1 MNYSY
6 TNNPAREGRDRVA
19 MGSYLR
25 PAELGEALAALA
37 VRPRIILAGGTDYYP
52 ARVGRPSDDDILDI
66 TALSA
71 LKAIGRTEG
80 AWRIPALATWSDVIA
95 AELPPLFD
103 GLKLAA
109 REVGGVQIQNAG
121 TVCGNLCNASPA
133 ADGIPNLLA
142 LDARVELAS
151 AGGRRHVAVADF
163 VTGNRRTARRPEEL
177 VTAVLIPAP
186 QRPARSSF
194 LKLGARKYLV
204 ISIVMVAAVV
214 EMAGDTIVSARVAVG
229 SCSAAAQRLP
239 ALEQRLVGAKL
250 SGNLAA
256 MVHTSD
262 LSPLSPIDDVRGTAA
277 YRSDAALTLVGRAL
291 SELAR

>member
-1 MNYSY
+1 
-6 TNNPAREGRDRVA
+6 

-25 PAELGEALAALA
+25 PGELDEALAALA
-37 VRPRIILAGGTDYYP
+37 DRPRVVLAGGTDYYP
-52 ARVGRPSDDDILDI
+52 ARVGRPVDDDVLDI
-66 TALSA
+66 TGLSS
-71 LKAIGRTEG
+71 LRTIGQGEG
-80 AWRIPALATWSDVIA
+80 VWRIPALATWSDVIA
-95 AELPPLFD
+95 AKLPPLFD

-151 AGGRRHVAVADF
+151 AGGRREVPVGEF
-163 VTGNRRTARRPEEL
+163 VTGNRRTLRRPGEL

-186 QRPARSSF
+186 ARAARSTF

-214 EMAGDTIVSARVAVG
+214 ETDGDSIAAARIAVG
-229 SCSAAAQRLP
+229 SCSAAAKRLP
-239 ALEQRLVGAKL
+239 ALEQRLAGQRL
-250 SGNLAA
+250 SPALADL
-256 MVHTSD
+256 VQEGD

-277 YRSDAALTLVGRAL
+277 YRIDAARTLVGRTLA
-291 SELAR
+291 ELTR

>member
-1 MNYSY
+1 
-6 TNNPAREGRDRVA
+6 

-25 PAELGEALAALA
+25 PGELDEALAALA
-37 VRPRIILAGGTDYYP
+37 ARPRVVLAGGTDYYP
-52 ARVGRPSDDDILDI
+52 ARVGRPIDDDILDI
-66 TALSA
+66 TGLSE
-71 LKAIGRTEG
+71 LKAIVLGDG
-80 AWRIPALATWSDVIA
+80 AWRIPALATWSDLIA

-151 AGGRRHVAVADF
+151 AGGRREIAVADF
-163 VTGNRRTARRPEEL
+163 VTGNRRTARRPDEL
-177 VTAVLIPAP
+177 VTAVLVPAP
-186 QRPARSSF
+186 PRAARSTF

-204 ISIVMVAAVV
+204 ISIVMVAAVI
-214 EMAGDTIVSARVAVG
+214 ETDGDVIAAARIAVG
-229 SCSAAAQRLP
+229 SCAAAAQRLP
-239 ALEQRLVGAKL
+239 ALEQRLVGRTL
-250 SGNLAA
+250 SGDLSG
-256 MVHTSD
+256 MVETTD

-277 YRSDAALTLVGRAL
+277 YRGDAARTLVGRAL
-291 SELAR
+291 AELAR